1 MALVEKNVFMKDTN
15 FEPDSS
21 ITREQLVAMAFR
33 MLERMGMIATQEEQ
47 TDLSQYKDLDEVSDY
62 AKTAY
67 KSLIGEGYY
76 LMVEVID
83 NDVMDISDNEFY
95 FYPKKSVTRIEC
107 CEFLYQLINDF
118 FDINVPAIR
127 AEGAPDIEIPILD
140 GSTSTYAITQN
151 IYRMFYNNYD
161 KAPGFP
167 KKHSKTVESYKRL
180 IDGEVE
186 MIFVP
191 DASEDV
197 MKYAEEK
204 GVNLKFI
211 PIANEAL
218 IFFTAAENP
227 ISNITTDQLY
237 NIYVNNNITNWKELG
252 GTDAAL
258 AAYCRNEDSG
268 SHAQMEKFILNGKE
282 IIML

>member
-1 MALVEKNVFMKDTN
+1 M
-15 FEPDSS
+15 
-21 ITREQLVAMAFR
+21 
-33 MLERMGMIATQEEQ
+33 
-47 TDLSQYKDLDEVSDY
+47 DEVSDY

-118 FDINVPAIR
+118 FDINAPAIR

-227 ISNITTDQLY
+227 ISNITTEIFFTAAENPISNITTDQLY